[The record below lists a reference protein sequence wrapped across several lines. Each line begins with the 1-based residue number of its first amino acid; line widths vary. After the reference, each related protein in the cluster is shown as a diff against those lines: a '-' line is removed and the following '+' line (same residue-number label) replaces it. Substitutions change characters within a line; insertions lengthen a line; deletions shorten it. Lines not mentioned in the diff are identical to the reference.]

1 MRTLEEALKTVLESA
16 PTLGSEPVELAGAV
30 GRILAHDVV
39 SDMDMPP
46 FDKATMDGY
55 ACRRADLAHELSIV
69 ETIPAGYVPRQR
81 IEANQCARIMTGAW
95 VPEGADCVI
104 MVEQTVPGTGPS
116 TAETVRFTGVQTA
129 DNICP
134 RGEDVRAGQVVLGK
148 GTRIKPQ
155 HIAIL
160 AAVGC
165 TSPGVFRRP
174 RVAVVSTGDELVPPG
189 DKPQGSQ
196 VRDSNSSQLC
206 AQVGQVGAVA
216 RNCGIV
222 ADHPDEIDNVLRRAI
237 AENDLVLL
245 SGGVSAGDY
254 DCVPQ
259 IMRRVGIDV
268 LFHKVAI
275 KPGKPAIFGVC
286 GQACCFGLP
295 GNPVSSFVVFELL
308 VKPLLYKMMGHEYRP
323 SCVSLPLAEPVQ
335 RDDTERQSWIP
346 VAITDASS
354 AEPIEYHG
362 SAHIA
367 ALSEADGLL
376 RIDAGVARLERDVP
390 VVVRLI

>member
-1 MRTLEEALKTVLESA
+1 MVLESA

-30 GRILAHDVV
+30 GRILAQDVV

-46 FDKATMDGY
+46 FDKAAMDGY
-55 ACRRADLAHELSIV
+55 ACRRADLGHELSIV

-81 IEANQCARIMTGAW
+81 IEANQCTRIMTGAW

-104 MVEQTVPGTGPS
+104 MVEETVSGTGPS
-116 TAETVRFTGVQTA
+116 TSEAVRFTGVQTA

-148 GTRIKPQ
+148 GIRIRPQ

-160 AAVGC
+160 ATVGC
-165 TSPGVFRRP
+165 TSPCVFRQP
-174 RVAVVSTGDELVPPG
+174 RVAVISTGDELVPPG
-189 DKPQGSQ
+189 DKPQASQ
-196 VRDSNSSQLC
+196 IRNSNSGQLC
-206 AQVGQVGAVA
+206 AQVRQVGAMA
-216 RNCGIV
+216 RNGGIV
-222 ADHPDEIDNVLRRAI
+222 ADRPDEIDNVLRRAV

-254 DCVPQ
+254 DYVPQ

-268 LFHKVAI
+268 LFHQVAI
-275 KPGKPAIFGVC
+275 KPGKPTIFGVC
-286 GQACCFGLP
+286 GQTRCFGLP

-323 SCVSLPLAEPVQ
+323 LCVSLPLAEPVQ
-335 RDDTERQSWIP
+335 RGNTERQSWIP
-346 VAITDASS
+346 ATITGAST

-362 SAHIA
+362 SAHIT
-367 ALSEADGLL
+367 ALSDADGLL
-376 RIDAGVARLERDVP
+376 CIEAGVARLDRGAP